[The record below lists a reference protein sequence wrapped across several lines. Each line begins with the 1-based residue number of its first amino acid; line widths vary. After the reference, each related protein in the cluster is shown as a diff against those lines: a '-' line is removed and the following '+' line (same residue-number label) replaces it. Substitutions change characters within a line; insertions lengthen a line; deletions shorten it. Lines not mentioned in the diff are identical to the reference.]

1 MKFGLL
7 GEKLGHSFSP
17 DIHKRLLTSDYVLK
31 EIPRDGLD
39 DFLKKRDFSAINVT
53 IPYKQA
59 VIPYLHYISDKAR
72 EIGAVNVVKA
82 NLSCWIQPV
91 RKIPFMTST
100 A

>member
-31 EIPRDGLD
+31 EVPRDGLD

-72 EIGAVNVVKA
+72 EIGAVNVVVNKDGLLYGY
-82 NLSCWIQPV
+82 NTDFFGL
-91 RKIPFMTST
+91 KGL
-100 A
+100 